1 MSVGNQSVC
10 LTFTSKEKYCRIFN
24 DLLDHEIL
32 TINTENELEP
42 SYLFNLKFIKVGD
55 SDYIAEIANSS
66 QFNQNF
72 LFYKKQLLSITK
84 ANNEEK
90 GFIGRVINKEN
101 NIITIACIQLE
112 KQFADGPYKIK
123 NKQTTDS
130 YERMKRGL
138 EKFKSKKIS
147 YMNKDI
153 EALILGVFPE
163 KFTNKNEYIKASEI
177 PNKLNILELGH
188 LRLNKSQEKAI
199 VNCFNYKLTLI
210 KGPPGTGKSTVL
222 SILTYHLIKL
232 KKINHKILICAPS
245 NRAVDNIS
253 FLLQKIDS
261 IKFVRVLS
269 PEKELSDDIDKTN
282 CLYKLSKE
290 VINKN
295 PEKNKRIKQLIE
307 KRENNCYLKKSD
319 KIEYRKLMENIENN
333 IINSCDIVLSTINNS
348 ADQRL
353 DNYFFPIVIIDE
365 ASQSLEPDTL
375 LPLLH
380 NAEMAVLIGDDK
392 QLGPTVISKECDIA
406 GLNISLFERLCY
418 YYQDSNFISLLNEQ
432 YRMPE
437 SLYRFSNQFFYN
449 NKVITKTVN
458 HDDINVMSNFDWP
471 DKSIPSV
478 FYHYTEPEEESENKS
493 YFNETEINL
502 IFKNV
507 KKLINS
513 GVESNNIGIITPYN
527 AQKISL
533 EEKKMT
539 KNKIY
544 ENLRIESV
552 DGFQGMEKD
561 YIFISC
567 VRSNLEGNIGFLS
580 SKKRLNV
587 ALTRARK
594 GLIIFGNCKTLSK
607 RSDIWRNLI
616 DFYASK
622 KLIID
627 KNNYYVEKEDI
638 ISKKKYF
645 DEDDGKEE
653 EKRERKYNKIIKMN
667 NEPAP
672 LIKKN
677 NIDKIND
684 YIDNQII
691 LNKIKN
697 ENNINNENRNNMI
710 QKRKPQYEKEKAKG
724 NKKYQNKLRSQQNK
738 DLKNKEED
746 KKENDKDENKNNHEN
761 KNKNK
766 NEKKSKNSK
775 IKREEKK
782 NDSNNKKSEKSK
794 NIKKDKKRGH

>member
-1 MSVGNQSVC
+1 MITEDIKTNDLSKTTNFEMIIQYLQHINFIKCLFCHENDSKYLARCKDCGYYFCNNIHRKTSHIVLHLNQCQHEKITLAPFEQELKCDICKDKNIFHLKFWKSKKRISILCEECAENKDFYRKIIDNKKINEEILPSPNVPPLRIDSEEESIIRLINNKINKLRDLYLQSVC

-188 LRLNKSQEKAI
+188 LRLNKSQERAI
-199 VNCFNYKLTLI
+199 FNCFNYKLTLI

-307 KRENNCYLKKSD
+307 KREKNCYLKKSD

-533 EEKKMT
+533 EEKK
-539 KNKIY
+539 K
-544 ENLRIESV
+544 
-552 DGFQGMEKD
+552 
-561 YIFISC
+561 
-567 VRSNLEGNIGFLS
+567 
-580 SKKRLNV
+580 
-587 ALTRARK
+587 
-594 GLIIFGNCKTLSK
+594 
-607 RSDIWRNLI
+607 
-616 DFYASK
+616 
-622 KLIID
+622 
-627 KNNYYVEKEDI
+627 
-638 ISKKKYF
+638 
-645 DEDDGKEE
+645 
-653 EKRERKYNKIIKMN
+653 
-667 NEPAP
+667 
-672 LIKKN
+672 
-677 NIDKIND
+677 
-684 YIDNQII
+684 
-691 LNKIKN
+691 
-697 ENNINNENRNNMI
+697 
-710 QKRKPQYEKEKAKG
+710 
-724 NKKYQNKLRSQQNK
+724 
-738 DLKNKEED
+738 
-746 KKENDKDENKNNHEN
+746 
-761 KNKNK
+761 
-766 NEKKSKNSK
+766 
-775 IKREEKK
+775 
-782 NDSNNKKSEKSK
+782 
-794 NIKKDKKRGH
+794 